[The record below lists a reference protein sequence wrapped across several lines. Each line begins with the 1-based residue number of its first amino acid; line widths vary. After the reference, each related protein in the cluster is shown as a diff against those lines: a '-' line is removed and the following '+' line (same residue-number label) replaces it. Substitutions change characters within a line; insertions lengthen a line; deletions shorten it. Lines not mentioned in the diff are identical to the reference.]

1 LIGSVQFLLIY
12 QLLVEACVINAIAL
26 PIAPD
31 RSSQMSEL
39 HRLQLKYP
47 CGRTRGSLVST
58 LRYNSPSR
66 LSEKSQDMIDQ
77 AYRAA
82 AVDRESAIESLAR
95 ETNTPLDT
103 VREIYRLEHDKLERS
118 ARVKTFVPVL
128 AHRRVKAR
136 LQERGEHH

>member
-1 LIGSVQFLLIY
+1 
-12 QLLVEACVINAIAL
+12 
-26 PIAPD
+26 
-31 RSSQMSEL
+31 
-39 HRLQLKYP
+39 
-47 CGRTRGSLVST
+47 
-58 LRYNSPSR
+58 
-66 LSEKSQDMIDQ
+66 MIDQ
-77 AYRAA
+77 TYRAA
-82 AVDRESAIESLAR
+82 VVARESAIESLAR